1 MENKHYDKKVVAGAV
16 FILAA
21 AIMTY
26 IGYNEVMA
34 QSTGN
39 QTAAGTGNQTAA
51 GTGNQTTQFL
61 NQAETLKSLEN
72 QTGSDQ
78 SIMSKDKTI
87 SNPNNSLGNSLGT
100 NQFQSY

>member
-1 MENKHYDKKVVAGAV
+1 MENKNYGKKSIVVAI

-21 AIMTY
+21 AIMAY

-39 QTAAGTGNQTAA
+39 QTAGTGNQS
-51 GTGNQTTQFL
+51 
-61 NQAETLKSLEN
+61 QAETLNSLGN
-72 QTGSDQ
+72 LTGSDQ
-78 SIMSKDKTI
+78 SIMSKDKSI
-87 SNPNNSLGNSLGT
+87 SNPNNTLGNSLAT